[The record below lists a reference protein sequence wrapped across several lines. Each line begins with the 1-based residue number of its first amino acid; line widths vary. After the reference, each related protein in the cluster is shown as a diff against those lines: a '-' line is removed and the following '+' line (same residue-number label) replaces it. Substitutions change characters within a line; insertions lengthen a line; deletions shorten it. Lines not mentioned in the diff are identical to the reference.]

1 MIIKIIN
8 FIPLI
13 AFFIT
18 YKMTSNMITAT
29 AVILGGCIIASVL
42 EFLISKKISRM
53 QIFLTVAVIIFGL
66 PTILLNDPQ
75 IIKWKVTVVNFLL
88 AGAIFVCQII
98 LKKNPFS
105 YLFGQELPLP
115 EQAWSS
121 MAKYWMVFFVFAG
134 ILNIIIAFCL
144 PALIGVTEQ
153 EAESIWVD
161 YKTFGNAILN
171 FIFALACGLW
181 IFKKNPE
188 LLKEA
193 QEKMQNKEKQKE

>member
-105 YLFGQELPLP
+105 YLLGQELPQ
-115 EQAWSS
+115 QA
-121 MAKYWMVFFVFAG
+121 FFRNHHRQPRITVG
-134 ILNIIIAFCL
+134 HIM
-144 PALIGVTEQ
+144 PAVQQRGSL
-153 EAESIWVD
+153 
-161 YKTFGNAILN
+161 
-171 FIFALACGLW
+171 CGLTA
-181 IFKKNPE
+181 ICHFN
-188 LLKEA
+188 
-193 QEKMQNKEKQKE
+193 